1 MSVLAPI
8 FDIIA
13 TRNLYATSSIQDI
26 TFPSD
31 ISDAHI
37 RMKFVKYQR
46 RSINDQPFRV
56 PDGGIRLPIPS
67 SLKDNTSVEYSTDS
81 LGPVAGA
88 AAEAA
93 SRIGEINSL
102 DTFNRIGGQLTAG
115 VVQGLAVQGARTGL
129 AALLNNRVG
138 GALGLSA
145 GTVENAVSSVTGTTI
160 NPFQTVTFKTPQFK
174 KHSFSWKLV
183 PNNKDESKKIE
194 NILRLLKYHTLPAV
208 GATNLGAGFFG
219 YPEMVLIELKPDN
232 RYLYKFK
239 PCVIESVS
247 VNYAPLG
254 PSFYRGSRAP
264 TAVELSVNL
273 QEIEIWTK
281 ADYIRDDRGIPV
293 GSDVFASTLSSNLR
307 I

>member
-1 MSVLAPI
+1 MSLSRI
-8 FDIIA
+8 FDIIG

-46 RSINDQPFRV
+46 RSINQQPFTV
-56 PDGGIRLPIPS
+56 PDGGVRLPIPS

-88 AAEAA
+88 AVEGL
-93 SRIGEINSL
+93 SRVGEITNLSQ
-102 DTFNRIGGQLTAG
+102 FNNIGGQIVAAIGQGIVAQGITAAAGQIPGFANVSASQALSGVSALTG
-115 VVQGLAVQGARTGL
+115 V
-129 AALLNNRVG
+129 
-138 GALGLSA
+138 S
-145 GTVENAVSSVTGTTI
+145 I

-174 KHSFSWKLV
+174 KHAFSWKLV
-183 PNNKDESKKIE
+183 PNNKDESEKIE
-194 NILRLLKYHTLPAV
+194 NILRLLKYHTLPSVGPTAV
-208 GATNLGAGFFG
+208 GASFFG

-281 ADYIRDDRGIPV
+281 ADYIRDGRGIPV
-293 GSDVFASTLSSNLR
+293 GSDAFASTLSANLR